1 MFLSNLQTDEHII
14 FLNLKIWILVTE
26 NCLEIEDALKFDSLD
41 ACKRLFETSYFLGVE
56 LSSILEQIK
65 TTENNLKRKSWS
77 VNNRH

>member
-1 MFLSNLQTDEHII
+1 M
-14 FLNLKIWILVTE
+14 TE

-65 TTENNLKRKSWS
+65 TTENNLKRKS
-77 VNNRH
+77 